1 VWFLIR
7 ILKKDLRG
15 GRKTLIF
22 LINQVNFD
30 KMNQINNLFNRMD
43 AWRHLPNYQLER
55 RADLF
60 FSLYLP
66 EVLEVKLGFPVQDR
80 LIPEF
85 PVRIGTIYP
94 EISSDKSYKIDYVAL
109 SVNTS
114 KAIFVELK
122 TQGMSRRVKQ
132 DKYLIAAKKVGFPAL
147 LEGVLE
153 IFRAT
158 NSKRKYFFLLEYLES
173 MGLLQI
179 PMQMKEIISRSI
191 LQGLNEASRNIKIT
205 THTTESFIIYVQ
217 PNGKGKDIISFEDF
231 RTVVQ
236 KHTDLVSQRFAKSLI
251 EWKNTEAG
259 TNNSDI
265 IMNYTIEKT
274 LNIKRDKICLTYI
287 TILYDGKYFDIID
300 YRK

>member
-122 TQGMSRRVKQ
+122 TQGMSRRDKQ

-259 TNNSDI
+259 
-265 IMNYTIEKT
+265 EKK
-274 LNIKRDKICLTYI
+274 LI
-287 TILYDGKYFDIID
+287 
-300 YRK
+300 